1 MTSSEQTK
9 SGKIARNT
17 LFLYGQMFVQMIV
30 ALLTARMLFNA
41 LGVVDYGIYNVIG
54 GVVLVF
60 SVLNNVEGATIR
72 FLTYD
77 IGRDGSREEVH
88 LMFSTAQ
95 TVHMVIALIVLLLAE
110 TAGLYYVFHELV
122 IPPERLQSTLVVY
135 QFSIVTAMLSII
147 SIPYSALLIAHE
159 KMGAF
164 ASFGI
169 IQTFVGVGIV
179 LIVKYANTDKLI
191 LYGALVML
199 MQVSVRIAYGL
210 YCRRHFAEVAG
221 KWCFDKKLFI
231 RMLKFAGWTFNG
243 TVAYMA
249 YTEGVNLLLNA
260 FFGPVMNA
268 ARGIA
273 NTIRMKVESFAGNFQ
288 GAVNPQIVKSY
299 AQQDLPYLHKLIIT
313 SSRFS
318 LLMIFMLSLPIVLE
332 TDTILHLWLGKV
344 PEYTVDFTRLA
355 LFSVMVETLGR
366 ILIMAIQATGKIAKF
381 QMVEANILLLIVPV
395 AYVCLKAGCSPVAVY
410 LTQFFV
416 FIIAH
421 AARIMIVCPAIG
433 MKGWTYIRD
442 VIGRSVVCMGV
453 AALPPTLLFYM
464 TQDTT
469 HVFWRLAAIVTI
481 SLLSSGVSIFY
492 IGCDTSMRT
501 FIVDKIK
508 TKISH
513 G

>member
-1 MTSSEQTK
+1 MTNSEQTK

-54 GVVLVF
+54 GVVVVF

-77 IGRDGSREEVH
+77 IGRNCSREEVH

-95 TVHMVIALIVLLLAE
+95 TVHMVIALMVLLLAE

-122 IPPERLQSTLVVY
+122 IPPERFQSTLVVY

-169 IQTFVGVGIV
+169 LQTFVGVGIV
-179 LIVKYANTDKLI
+179 LIVKYTNTDKLI
-191 LYGALVML
+191 LYGALMML

-210 YCRRHFAEVAG
+210 YCRKHFEEVAG

-273 NTIRMKVESFAGNFQ
+273 NTIRMKVESFAS
-288 GAVNPQIVKSY
+288 NPQIVKSY

-318 LLMIFMLSLPIVLE
+318 LLMIFMLSLPVVLE
-332 TDTILHLWLGKV
+332 TDTILRLWLGKV
-344 PEYTVDFTRLA
+344 PEYTVAFTRLA
-355 LFSVMVETLGR
+355 LFSVMVETIGR

-381 QMVEANILLLIVPV
+381 QMIEANILLLIVPV
-395 AYVCLKAGCSPVAVY
+395 SYVCLKAGCSPVAVY
-410 LTQFFV
+410 LTQLFV

-433 MKGWTYIRD
+433 M
-442 VIGRSVVCMGV
+442 GV
-453 AALPPTLLFYM
+453 AALPPTLLFYL

-469 HVFWRLAAIVTI
+469 HEYWRLAAIVCM

-492 IGCDTSMRT
+492 IGCDASMRA
-501 FIVDKIK
+501 FIVNKIK